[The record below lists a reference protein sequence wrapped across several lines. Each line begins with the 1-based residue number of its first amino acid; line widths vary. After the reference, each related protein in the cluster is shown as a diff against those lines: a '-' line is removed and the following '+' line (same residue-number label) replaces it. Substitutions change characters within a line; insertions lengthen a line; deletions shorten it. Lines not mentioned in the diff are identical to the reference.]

1 VAHPNLVRLMGFSSK
16 PRLLIIQE
24 LLRGQSVDKQLYIER
39 WRPTPM
45 QIFKVAL
52 DIAQGMHYLHTHFD
66 KPIIHRDLKTGNL
79 LLVAPPVGDA
89 DEGLQCKIT
98 DFGLS
103 RDKNVTREAQQLAQ
117 QTEQM
122 TGCGSVLWMG
132 ECCRRRFRTPWI
144 LTLRCCPQRRRSC
157 SARHT
162 TRTLTSSRT
171 RCAWWS

>member
-1 VAHPNLVRLMGFSSK
+1 MGFSSK
-16 PRLLIIQE
+16 PRLLIVQE

-45 QIFKVAL
+45 QIFKIAL
-52 DIAQGMHYLHTHFD
+52 DIAQGMHYLHSHFD
-66 KPIIHRDLKTGNL
+66 KPIIHRDLKSSNL

-132 ECCRRRFRTPWI
+132 ECRRRLASNASSDSDPA
-144 LTLRCCPQRRRSC
+144 LLLPQRRRSC
-157 SARHT
+157 SARRT
-162 TRTLTSSRT
+162 TSRWTSSRT